1 MKSQQMET
9 TRMKKARMKVMMVEF
24 SRISVSNLVKVP
36 RRREKRIRVRL
47 SQRKKIRLRR
57 RKLRMLEV
65 GTTRALRKK

>member
-1 MKSQQMET
+1 
-9 TRMKKARMKVMMVEF
+9 MKKARMKVMMVEF

-65 GTTRALRKK
+65 VTTRALRKK